1 MHSLQSN
8 VDKLVRAM
16 LENTVVLIAPPEQV
30 TEEHKFAA
38 GRVAL
43 DMLSQKSRLQ
53 PSYWPADGDESA
65 SCASSL
71 DDMAKLTPT
80 LYFSVQ
86 CAAGVDLQAELARRD
101 ALSVAQ
107 QARSNHCWVNAFRV
121 LRPSDEL
128 ITDVG
133 AWVYSLRKG
142 YGSDASEQPVVI
154 AASINAS

>member
-8 VDKLVRAM
+8 VDKIVHAM
-16 LENTVVLIAPPEQV
+16 LENTVALIAPTEQV

-38 GRVAL
+38 GRVVL

-53 PSYWPADGDESA
+53 PSYWPADGDESED
-65 SCASSL
+65 CASSL
-71 DDMAKLTPT
+71 DTLAKLTPM

-86 CAAGVDLQAELARRD
+86 CEANVDLRAELARRE
-101 ALSVAQ
+101 AMSVAQ

-121 LRPSDEL
+121 RCPSDEL

-142 YGSDASEQPVVI
+142 YGSDASEQPVAI